1 MGRIVRSV
9 SLDAETDKMAGEMGN
24 FSKWVRVWIRQHH
37 QRRLAQAIKST
48 THNAPRRFYF
58 GDSTLYTEICW
69 PYHPSGCC
77 VLCWPDGPPND
88 GAYAEYVLSLKRYG
102 DEMDRPEGLG
112 WPDPIPDPIEE
123 EIEKGLSW
131 IQAQEILDESSKG
144 KKGRFA
150 RFLNWFSR

>member
-37 QRRLAQAIKST
+37 QMRLAQAIKST
-48 THNAPRRFYF
+48 THNAHRRFYYAGSSDLF
-58 GDSTLYTEICW
+58 TDVCW
-69 PYHPSGCC
+69 PFDKKGCC

-88 GAYAEYVLSLKRYG
+88 GAYAEYVRSLKEG
-102 DEMDRPEGLG
+102 TGMERPEGLG

-123 EIEKGLSW
+123 EIEKGLSH
-131 IQAQEILDESSKG
+131 ESSKG

-150 RFLNWFSR
+150 RFLNRFSR